1 MRASETPQLVIGDF
15 NFCYLAKTSSPTK
28 SFLEKESYNQLVRE
42 PTHIE
47 GHLLDQA
54 YLHDIEGK
62 LEIYLETQSK
72 YFTDHK
78 GIAIIATNKKGKKNI
93 REMSI

>member
-1 MRASETPQLVIGDF
+1 MDATKTPQLVIGDF
-15 NFCYLAKTSSPTK
+15 NFCYMAKASSPTK
-28 SFLEKESYNQLVRE
+28 SFLEKERYNQLVRE

-54 YLHDIEGK
+54 YLQDIEGK
-62 LEIYLETQSK
+62 LEISIETQSK

-78 GIAIIATNKKGKKNI
+78 GIAIIATKKKGKGNNN
-93 REMSI
+93 